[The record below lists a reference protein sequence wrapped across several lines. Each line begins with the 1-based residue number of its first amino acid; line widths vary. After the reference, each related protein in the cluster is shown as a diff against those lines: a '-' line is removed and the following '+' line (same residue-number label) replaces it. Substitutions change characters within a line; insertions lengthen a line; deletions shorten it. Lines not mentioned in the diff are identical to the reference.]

1 MARVE
6 LDVAVPFDFCS
17 ECDKFKLEVN
27 ELTLEGEPF
36 VTAYTCEHAWLCGY
50 VVGTFRDR
58 FQACD
63 WKKPKESED
72 E

>member
-1 MARVE
+1 MIRVE

-27 ELTLEGEPF
+27 EVMFDGEPY
-36 VTAYTCEHAWLCGY
+36 VTTYTCEYAWLCGY

-58 FQACD
+58 FQEV
-63 WKKPKESED
+63 KKL
-72 E
+72 